1 MKKCQANPDTFQKK
15 FYMFCQYSCK
25 QGIVPVNLKIIKK
38 KSFLITSLPVAFI
51 FFFFCFFWPR
61 IEGNEKKNIFSAARC
76 RRSSYIE
83 ANKLQGPIFAKTVLK
98 NIVLGIYQSLLI
110 VEIGNIHFW
119 VLINALNNVNLSL
132 GLQISTNIDS
142 SSNGPCIIKLFQV
155 ISLDLIICFIN
166 LKSKIAMISKSIFV
180 DWKNLSD
187 QLMLFRKDLILR

>member
-1 MKKCQANPDTFQKK
+1 MQTRHCSSQPKNNQEK
-15 FYMFCQYSCK
+15 
-25 QGIVPVNLKIIKK
+25 IVLDHI
-38 KSFLITSLPVAFI
+38 FTSRI
-51 FFFFCFFWPR
+51 HFFFFFWPR